1 MTARVILSSSALR
14 IGKQDLLVDL
24 HGVDHFGLIVIA
36 LKNLRA
42 RMLKHSHGQSYLGP
56 VIDGSAQPAF
66 FLRPANSE
74 NSKANRIE
82 TMKGPA
88 ESGQMC
94 SVGRRKIAKKIA
106 KNTCQHL
113 ATPFKDAV

>member
-56 VIDGSAQPAF
+56 VIDGSAGCQAGPERMRIDSLGRATVVQRACR
-66 FLRPANSE
+66 FLRRLPSFAIGLWPL
-74 NSKANRIE
+74 R
-82 TMKGPA
+82 
-88 ESGQMC
+88 
-94 SVGRRKIAKKIA
+94 
-106 KNTCQHL
+106 
-113 ATPFKDAV
+113 